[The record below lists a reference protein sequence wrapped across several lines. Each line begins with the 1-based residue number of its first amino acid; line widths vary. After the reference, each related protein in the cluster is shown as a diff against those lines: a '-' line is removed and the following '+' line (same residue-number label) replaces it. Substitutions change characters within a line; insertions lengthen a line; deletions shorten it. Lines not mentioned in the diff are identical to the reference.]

1 MDAPQEGKI
10 DVDLCLECDCQ
21 TKPSYMNSLIRQQF
35 LQQKIKSMPAAVQNR
50 IVALKNLQLDQLHL
64 EAEFLEK
71 VYKLEKKYQV
81 KYQEICEK
89 RRDILDGTVDPAEQS
104 PNYPSPAIDQD
115 VGDRKRVSFQIG
127 HRMPEDAKGIPGF
140 WLTVFR
146 NTPMLSELIQKHDE
160 PVMRKLTDIV
170 LKYDA
175 GHSYFLEFHFDKNEY
190 FSNTVL
196 TKQYFLKSAV
206 DKNEPFAFKGFQIYK
221 CKGCI
226 INWEKKM
233 NLTVAIIQKKQK
245 HRIRGA
251 IRTVFRQV
259 PTESFFHFFNP
270 PEVPINRAKMD
281 EESQQILDDDFEV
294 AQYLRTRIIP
304 KAVLYFTGDVVD
316 SEDEEEEDESESDE
330 SEDDENGAGGNKES
344 PNDCPTQ

>member
-10 DVDLCLECDCQ
+10 DVDLCLDCDCQ
-21 TKPSYMNSLIRQQF
+21 SIPAYMNSVIRQQF

-104 PNYPSPAIDQD
+104 PNYPQPKSPAIDQD
-115 VGDRKRVSFQIG
+115 VGDRKRVSFKIG

-170 LKYDA
+170 FKYDA

-196 TKQYFLKSAV
+196 TKQYFLKSSV

-251 IRTVFRQV
+251 IRTVFRQTV
-259 PTESFFHFFNP
+259 KTKKRKMKVKLMSPKTMKMVLEATKSRQMIAPLNRDILMF
-270 PEVPINRAKMD
+270 PIHIF
-281 EESQQILDDDFEV
+281 QIYFDIPLVE
-294 AQYLRTRIIP
+294 TR
-304 KAVLYFTGDVVD
+304 KT
-316 SEDEEEEDESESDE
+316 
-330 SEDDENGAGGNKES
+330 K
-344 PNDCPTQ
+344 CRKTK